1 MALTIKEVEQVALL
15 ARLSLTDEQKL
26 EFAEQLGGILEYA
39 NKLKKLDTEEVL
51 PLNHILPIY
60 NVFREDEVYTGIT
73 REELLSSSP
82 LTEQG
87 HYKVPKIV

>member
-1 MALTIKEVEQVALL
+1 MALTIKEVEHVALL
-15 ARLSLTDEQKL
+15 ARLSLTDEQKM

-39 NKLKKLDTEEVL
+39 NKLKQLDTEDVV

-60 NVFREDEVYTGIT
+60 NVFREDEVYTGTT
-73 REELLSSSP
+73 REELLSNGP

-87 HYKVPKIV
+87 QYKVPKIV

>member
-1 MALTIKEVEQVALL
+1 MALTIKEVEHVALL
-15 ARLSLTDEQKL
+15 ARLSLTDEQKM

-39 NKLKKLDTEEVL
+39 NKLKQLDTEDVV

-73 REELLSSSP
+73 REELLSNGP

-87 HYKVPKIV
+87 QYKVPKIV